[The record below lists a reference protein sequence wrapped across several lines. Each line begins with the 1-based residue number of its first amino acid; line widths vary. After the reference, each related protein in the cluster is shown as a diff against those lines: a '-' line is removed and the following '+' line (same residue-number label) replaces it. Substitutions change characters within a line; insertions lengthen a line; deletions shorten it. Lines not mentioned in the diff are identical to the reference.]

1 MATAS
6 KLGKEEIVEA
16 VSNLT
21 VLELSELVKAIEEK
35 FGVKAA
41 AVGAVVAAPAAGHAP
56 AAGAAGGSE
65 EKTDFT
71 VFLTSAGDKKIQVI
85 KTVRELTG
93 LGLKEAKD
101 LVEAAPKA
109 VKDGV
114 PKAQA
119 EEMKKKL
126 IESGASVEL
135 K

>member
-1 MATAS
+1 MPT
-6 KLGKEEIVEA
+6 KLSPAEA
-16 VSNLT
+16 VDVMGGWT
-21 VLELSELVKAIEEK
+21 VLEAAEFVKLAEEK

-41 AVGAVVAAPAAGHAP
+41 SMGAVMAAP
-56 AAGAAGGSE
+56 AAGAAAGAAAAE

-71 VFLTSAGDKKIQVI
+71 VFLVSAGDKKIQAI

-109 VKDGV
+109 VKEGV
-114 PKAQA
+114 AKAQA

-126 IESGASVEL
+126 VEAGAVVEL
-135 K
+135 R

>member
-1 MATAS
+1 MSTAT
-6 KLGKEEIVEA
+6 KLGKAEIVEA
-16 VSNLT
+16 ISNLS
-21 VLELSELVKAIEEK
+21 VLELSELVKAVEEK

-41 AVGAVVAAPAAGHAP
+41 AVGAVMAAPAAGGASGAAAAP
-56 AAGAAGGSE
+56 AE

-109 VKDGV
+109 VKEGV
-114 PKAQA
+114 AKAQA

-126 IESGASVEL
+126 VESGAVVEL

>member
-1 MATAS
+1 MSTT
-6 KLGKEEIVEA
+6 KLSPAQLVEA
-16 VSNLT
+16 VGQLT
-21 VLELSELVKAIEEK
+21 VLEAAEFVQLAEEK

-41 AVGAVVAAPAAGHAP
+41 AAAPVAAAGHAGP
-56 AAGAAGGSE
+56 AAGGAAAE

-71 VFLTSAGDKKIQVI
+71 VFLANAGGNKINVI
-85 KTVRELTG
+85 KVVRELTG

-114 PKAQA
+114 AKAQA

-126 IESGASVEL
+126 VEAGATVEL